1 METKPGRPAATFS
14 PPPPNNRGMQFAIIT
29 PTHQRRELLPEAVAS
44 TRASISAPL
53 DFSFE
58 HLIFDSGSRDGTA
71 AYLREAAA
79 QPGPPLRHWHSP
91 GRQLAGPARNRLIA
105 EAAPDAW
112 VVPLDDDDFLLQRT
126 LFHYATQIKAHP
138 GRPWFVADFLRV
150 DDTGRYLPGE
160 DYYAW
165 QFDSPTAMLQAIFRA
180 EHFLQGNV
188 CYHRPFFEEVGGYD
202 PDLKMAEDLDLYVRF
217 LLAGQL
223 PVLCPHISHL
233 HRFHARNVSI
243 GVDADKHN
251 ADLRAIYAKYAAQL
265 QALGVAAPG

>member
-1 METKPGRPAATFS
+1 MHFTV
-14 PPPPNNRGMQFAIIT
+14 IT

-44 TRASISAPL
+44 VRATVSAPL

-58 HLIFDSGSRDGTA
+58 HLVYDNGSRDGTA

-79 QPGPPLRHWHSP
+79 QPGPALRHWHSA
-91 GRQLAGPARNRLIA
+91 GRQLAGRARNLLIQ
-105 EAAPDAW
+105 EAPADAW
-112 VVPLDDDDFLLQRT
+112 LVPLDDDDILLQRT
-126 LFHYATQIKAHP
+126 LFHYASHINANP

-150 DDTGRYLPGE
+150 DEHGRYLPNE

-165 QFDSPTAMLQAIFRA
+165 QFDTPTAMLQAIFRA
-180 EHFLQGNV
+180 EHFIQGNV
-188 CYHRPFFEEVGGYD
+188 CYHWAFVDEVGGYD
-202 PDLKMAEDLDLYVRF
+202 GELAMAEDLDLYVRF

-243 GVDADKHN
+243 GVDAATHN
-251 ADLRAIYAKYAAQL
+251 ADLRVIFDKYAPQL
-265 QALGVAAPG
+265 RSLGIDAPGN

>member
-1 METKPGRPAATFS
+1 
-14 PPPPNNRGMQFAIIT
+14 MQFAIIT

-44 TRASISAPL
+44 ARASISAPL

-58 HLIFDSGSRDGTA
+58 HLIYDSGSRDGTA

-79 QPGPPLRHWHSP
+79 QPGALLRHWHSP
-91 GRQLAGPARNRLIA
+91 GRLLAGPARNYLVA
-105 EAAPDAW
+105 EADPEAW

-126 LFHYATQIKAHP
+126 LFHYATQIAAHP

-150 DDTGRYLPGE
+150 DEHGRYLPGE

-165 QFDSPTAMLQAIFRA
+165 QFDTPTAMLQAIFRA
-180 EHFLQGNV
+180 EHFIQGNV
-188 CYHRPFFEEVGGYD
+188 CYHRPFFDEVGGYD
-202 PDLKMAEDLDLYVRF
+202 DVLPMAEDLDLYVRF

-233 HRFHARNVSI
+233 HRFHTRNVSI

-251 ADLRAIYAKYAAQL
+251 ADLRAIYAKYQL
-265 QALGVAAPG
+265 RLEQLGVDAPG